1 MISTSDGTAPTERL
15 PNEILE
21 KTLSEALFSS
31 GFSWPNHVYWMNNNL
46 CIVNVRFRD
55 ITQRVVSV
63 LPSIF
68 FSDGGELSIVS
79 VRILIEKFGS
89 ASGVVLEV
97 QRIIASRSKLGKCL
111 AGATI
116 SWFRMAYH
124 RQHIPAKKSKASLL
138 KSALSYP
145 SFFLKGKTVR

>member
-1 MISTSDGTAPTERL
+1 MVSTSDGTAPTEML

-31 GFSWPNHVYWMNNNL
+31 GFSWPNHVCWMNNNL

-55 ITQRVVSV
+55 ITRRVVSV

-79 VRILIEKFGS
+79 VRILITKFGS
-89 ASGVVLEV
+89 SSGVVLEV

-111 AGATI
+111 AGSTI
-116 SWFRMAYH
+116 RGLGWLIIVNIFSAGEKIKSIIVKICFV
-124 RQHIPAKKSKASLL
+124 IPI
-138 KSALSYP
+138 YE
-145 SFFLKGKTVR
+145 